1 MVMILVYAVW
11 MGIDADWNSA
21 MVITDSDPLFQFAD
35 HFFCPSGALRA
46 PGLGRLASSMA
57 PFRHEGTVL
66 HSTLSTYPLL
76 ASQMKPGQLG
86 LRILFRF
93 ICQMKLALE
102 TRPSKLGRSSS

>member
-46 PGLGRLASSMA
+46 PGLDRLASSMA

-66 HSTLSTYPLL
+66 HSTLSTLII
-76 ASQMKPGQLG
+76 M
-86 LRILFRF
+86 LF
-93 ICQMKLALE
+93 LE
-102 TRPSKLGRSSS
+102 ECLKAGHL